1 MSNVI
6 VVEQLRMIIGEDAF
20 QKLVKQFP
28 GEVFY
33 IPKNIEHHDKQQRNN
48 LIRADFYNGMDRPGL
63 AVKYG
68 LSEDR
73 IHKITAPKK
82 LRQSTQ

>member
-6 VVEQLRMIIGEDAF
+6 VVEQLRMIIGEDG
-20 QKLVKQFP
+20 KLVKQFP

-82 LRQSTQ
+82 LMQLTQ